1 MPRPTLSVANA
12 YDMPCRCGRPLCGQ
26 RQSTRQIVSCSH
38 CGHKTLLF
46 PRSPWLASPET
57 PPGQPKRFALN
68 RLLLFALIGGALA
81 MVLVFLLV
89 RPYLRHPLG
98 STQENVDRQAPLEA
112 GERELHEGNV
122 HLALQKFNA
131 ALARHEGLSRAERHR
146 LEQMR
151 RQSDLLAHLLDVPL
165 EDIVHQAM
173 QHPNDEEWR
182 AKFEDYRG
190 RTVIFDDL
198 VRRDGRGRP
207 SLGVLLIRVGDR
219 EARVALEDLTLV
231 RQFPHDPPLRWIFG
245 ARLAHCRREDG
256 GIWVLGFEPDST
268 VLLTDADAAS
278 VCCPLPLDEATL
290 AVLKLQRTW
299 LARQEGRERVKGV
312 RSLRDRRGTLPTR
325 SYGEKIAQQMT
336 NHRRRRHTALVC
348 HRFQL

>member
-1 MPRPTLSVANA
+1 MPRPPSTVADA
-12 YDMPCRCGRPLCGQ
+12 YKGLCRCGRPLCGQ

-38 CGHKTLLF
+38 CGRKTLLF
-46 PRSPWLASPET
+46 PRSPWFDSPPA
-57 PPGQPKRFALN
+57 PPGQFQRIKLS
-68 RLLLFALIGGALA
+68 RLLLLALVGGALA
-81 MVLVFLLV
+81 MALVFLLV
-89 RPYLRHPLG
+89 RPYLRHPLDSSG
-98 STQENVDRQAPLEA
+98 ENVDRQALLDA
-112 GERELHEGNV
+112 AERELHEGNV

-131 ALARHEGLSRAERHR
+131 ALARNEGLNRAEQHR
-146 LEQMR
+146 LEQLR

-207 SLGVLLIRVGDR
+207 SLGVLLIRVSDR

-256 GIWVLGFEPDST
+256 GTWVLGFEPEST

-290 AVLKLQRTW
+290 AVLKRQRTW
-299 LARQEGRERVKGV
+299 LER
-312 RSLRDRRGTLPTR
+312 
-325 SYGEKIAQQMT
+325 
-336 NHRRRRHTALVC
+336 
-348 HRFQL
+348 